1 MYRTPPEEN
10 AQEFDLEAALVEN
23 PAHEAQQPAPPE
35 KAEEVTIGMKKST
48 DARKKLRPAKTCQ
61 SVLQEGEGLWRRTD
75 TKRMVP
81 SLSAPT

>member
-35 KAEEVTIGMKKST
+35 K
-48 DARKKLRPAKTCQ
+48 P
-61 SVLQEGEGLWRRTD
+61 
-75 TKRMVP
+75 KRSP
-81 SLSAPT
+81 